1 MATSLRDGNT
11 WYTFP
16 GSDYW
21 MIIKQLAVITE
32 QLLLN
37 WKLVKTNIWT
47 EELIE
52 WRNEHWIKSRW
63 ESGCTHHCLHASNVH
78 CTAQARGER
87 VDCNIIVYTSSM
99 YIVKP
104 RLEVEDWA
112 VIFNVYTYP
121 LFTVQ
126 PRLEVETIQPRLEAR
141 EWAALVLFT
150 RLHCTL

>member
-1 MATSLRDGNT
+1 
-11 WYTFP
+11 
-16 GSDYW
+16 
-21 MIIKQLAVITE
+21 
-32 QLLLN
+32 
-37 WKLVKTNIWT
+37 
-47 EELIE
+47 
-52 WRNEHWIKSRW
+52 
-63 ESGCTHHCLHASNVH
+63 
-78 CTAQARGER
+78 
-87 VDCNIIVYTSSM
+87 M